1 MATAKKVE
9 LKDIGK
15 QVQPLLEC
23 LGGFVAGNLAVNMAN
38 KVLKIDPA
46 DTTKNI
52 KKVLPPAIVAAGS
65 LFGMTK
71 VKQPMFKNV
80 LQGAAL
86 AGALKTA
93 KVLMPNTPLLNGL
106 GLTPVSAASN
116 TDRWVYQENQ
126 PVSGMGFPDLGEVQS
141 PDSGSGYYIDAP
153 AYFQGTEE
161 QFAQEQFNGAQEEG
175 DFNMG
180 DIEIL

>member
-1 MATAKKVE
+1 MAASKKVA

-23 LGGFVAGNLAVNMAN
+23 LGGFVVGNVAVNMAN
-38 KVLKIDPA
+38 KALKIDPA
-46 DTTKNI
+46 DTSKNI
-52 KKVLPPAIVAAGS
+52 KKVIPPAVVAAGS

-71 VKQPMFKNV
+71 VKQPMLKNV

-106 GLTPVSAASN
+106 GLSPLSASSN
-116 TDRWVYQENQ
+116 PERWMYQENQ
-126 PVSGMGFPDLGEVQS
+126 PVAGMGFPDLGNVQA
-141 PDSGSGYYIDAP
+141 PENGSGYYIDAP
-153 AYFQGTEE
+153 AYFQGADE
-161 QFAQEQFNGAQEEG
+161 QEQFNGAQDDG
-175 DFNMG
+175 DYVG
-180 DIEIL
+180 EIEIL